1 MKSTSSFLIGLLS
14 GAAIGAA
21 IGILYAPDKGDV
33 TRKKLARK
41 AEDMKDEF
49 DEKLDEMK
57 SYLNDSLGLV
67 KDKVN
72 DVKDKVEDIKEKITK
87 KEKEAV

>member
-21 IGILYAPDKGDV
+21 FGILYAPDKGDV
-33 TRKKLARK
+33 TRKKLVRK
-41 AEDMKDEF
+41 AEDLKDEF
-49 DEKLDEMK
+49 DEKLGDMK
-57 SYLNDSLGLV
+57 SYLNESLGLV
-67 KDKVN
+67 KEKVS
-72 DVKDKVEDIKEKITK
+72 DVKDKVEDIKEKISK